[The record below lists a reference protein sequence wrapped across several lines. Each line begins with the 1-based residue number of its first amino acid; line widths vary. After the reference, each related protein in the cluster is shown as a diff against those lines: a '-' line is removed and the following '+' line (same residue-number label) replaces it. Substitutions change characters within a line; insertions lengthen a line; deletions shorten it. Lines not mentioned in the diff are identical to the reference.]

1 MTYPAG
7 YALDSR
13 QADSKTVAGP
23 WEDDVKQGAIAAA
36 LAAAGMAAVLASFAG
51 NARATDDETAYR
63 FRLVNHQAKALSA
76 YIRCGSS
83 GSWTALAAGSTDKE
97 CSETAAQTKL
107 GESAALNWTHDCPSG
122 WPIMKLEY
130 SGYWIGPN
138 YWTNLS
144 SRCMAQ

>member
-1 MTYPAG
+1 M
-7 YALDSR
+7 
-13 QADSKTVAGP
+13 
-23 WEDDVKQGAIAAA
+23 KQGAIAAA

-107 GESAALNWTHDCPSG
+107 GEGAPLNWTHDCPSG
-122 WPIMKLEY
+122 WPIKRFWY
-130 SGYWIGPN
+130 SGYWIGLTYRTRLAVGCVAP
-138 YWTNLS
+138 
-144 SRCMAQ
+144 